1 MSNQDNHTRS
11 SKPNRKEQLKRGAQK
26 VRARLQ
32 HLLWWHWLIIILILA
47 FICSVIGLMIGY
59 AVGGGNPFQALN
71 PSTWLEIYR
80 LIRGN

>member
-1 MSNQDNHTRS
+1 MNNQDNHTRT

-32 HLLWWHWLIIILILA
+32 QLLWWHWLIIILVLA
-47 FICSVIGLMIGY
+47 FVCSIIGLMIGY

-80 LIRGN
+80 LTRGN